1 MNPMRKLH
9 MTTQNIQA
17 MKLPGVVQTVVQN
30 GKQVYT
36 FVHLATGNA
45 LNAMAVRHSRN
56 DIQNL
61 KSFIQ
66 KTMIFHMKME
76 SYLIILTDS
85 GPVNTDMNS
94 KILSIIFIR
103 EVFDARIVKVSRC
116 FRDSMILQH

>member
-1 MNPMRKLH
+1 MSPTRKLR

-17 MKLPGVVQTVVQN
+17 MKLSGVVQIVVQN

-66 KTMIFHMKME
+66 KTMIFHMKTE

-94 KILSIIFIR
+94 KILLTIFTK
-103 EVFDARIVKVSRC
+103 EDSDVHIVKVLRF
-116 FRDSMILQH
+116 FRDSMILLH

>member
-1 MNPMRKLH
+1 MNPMRKLR

-17 MKLPGVVQTVVQN
+17 MKLSGVVQIVVQN

-66 KTMIFHMKME
+66 KTMIFHLKME

-85 GPVNTDMNS
+85 GHANMDMNS
-94 KILSIIFIR
+94 KILLTIFTK
-103 EVFDARIVKVSRC
+103 EDFDAHIVKVLRFC
-116 FRDSMILQH
+116 RDSMILLH

>member
-1 MNPMRKLH
+1 

-17 MKLPGVVQTVVQN
+17 MKLPGVVQIVVQN

-66 KTMIFHMKME
+66 KTMIFHLKME

-94 KILSIIFIR
+94 KILLTIFTK
-103 EVFDARIVKVSRC
+103 EDSDVHIVKVSRC
-116 FRDSMILQH
+116 FRDSMILLH